1 MFEIDLF
8 TQISTKISPE
18 FLFTAGGFAFN
29 ILVLPTLL
37 NANAAIPRTQS
48 VLSVF
53 VLIFFFTIPYLW
65 IGYYYSALA
74 NITGAIL
81 WTIVAIYRAPT
92 QTPTTEDTPTA
103 TIQHAD

>member
-8 TQISTKISPE
+8 TQLSTRISPE
-18 FLFTAGGFAFN
+18 LLFTAGGFAFN

-37 NANAAIPRTQS
+37 NANAAIPRIQS
-48 VLSVF
+48 VLSVV

-74 NITGAIL
+74 NIIGAVL
-81 WTIVAIYRAPT
+81 WTTVALYRAPQT
-92 QTPTTEDTPTA
+92 TPTTEPTPTA
-103 TIQHAD
+103 SPQHAD